1 MDSKKPDSVGSG
13 TRQNFGLVQLLQS
26 FTDCLLFN
34 QNQIKVMGFKIPN
47 FRYKRNFTKM
57 LLIMKLTA
65 ILLFSIIFQVYATGG
80 YSQKVSIEMKNVPLK
95 TVFKEIQ
102 KQTGYYFL
110 YSEELLEN
118 TKNVDLFVQNS
129 SLEDA
134 LNKCL
139 QKTSLTYS
147 IVEKTI
153 VIKLT
158 LQQPDIAFVL
168 PQPPL
173 NFEVSGV
180 LVDDESKPLEGAS
193 VKLKGTNK
201 GVTTDKNGKFSI
213 KVPDDGA
220 TLVLSY
226 VGFESLEIKVTKA
239 EVLQV
244 KLKKLEGKSE
254 DIVVVGYGTQKRASV
269 TGSITS
275 VKGETLVKNPTSNIA
290 QSLQGRLPGLIVNLR
305 TGESGLDNAEILI
318 RGKGTLGYNSPLIVI
333 DGVVGF
339 DDMQRINPND
349 VESITVLKDASAAI
363 YGAQAANGVI
373 LVTRKRGK
381 IQKPT
386 LTYTGNLTFTQPT
399 RLPKLMSSSQYA
411 QAENEYLQS
420 AGQPKK
426 WTDVDIKAWQDN
438 TDPIGHPNTNWM
450 EEVYKKWTPQYINTL
465 SLTGGTDNVKYY
477 LSGQLTK
484 EDANFKRNDGLAYK
498 QRQFHAAIDLDVT
511 KDLTVSVDL
520 NTRVQDKQSS
530 FFGSGNSQVQI
541 FLQSPI
547 TPAYY
552 PNGLEG
558 PSQFG
563 YNPVLLGTK
572 VPGYT
577 NTITGVNTI
586 KGSFKW
592 KLNKLLKGLYADG
605 FAASSKTS
613 IDYKR
618 FQKIWYVYSY
628 DKSTNEYVPIR
639 GGQESINPNLQQQE
653 SKAGNTTYNIKL
665 GYQQKFGKHSIDG
678 FVAYEQ
684 NEGNGFN
691 ISATRRDYTTDQIEQ
706 LFAGSSVGLT
716 NNGSAYEN
724 ARQNYFGRFNY
735 GYNNKYYLN
744 VTMRYD
750 GSQNFPSSNR
760 FGLFPSISAAWRIS
774 QEDFM
779 KKVVFI
785 NDLKIRGSWGKMG
798 NDAIPPFQYL
808 ATYQYGLGYYFGQ
821 NAILNPGLILS
832 RAPNEK
838 ITWEVAN
845 SKNIGFE
852 AILFDNKFSLNVDYF
867 KSVRDNILIR
877 RNASVPDYAGLTL
890 PDENLGK
897 ISNSGFEIEAN
908 YNSNIRKDF
917 KFNIGGN
924 ISYAK
929 NKIIFIDESPNVP
942 EYQKRTGYPIDAN
955 FLYQADGLF
964 QNQSEID
971 KYPHLPNTAPG
982 DIKYVD
988 INKDGA
994 ITAADQIR
1002 TFVSPTPQVVY
1013 GANIGGNYKNWEL
1026 MIFFQ
1031 GQAKANASIKP
1042 LRLYENKAFFEGRW
1056 QKEGD
1061 NLYPR
1066 AFVSNRDPIGVNAL
1080 PSTFWLRNTSF
1091 LRLKNV
1097 QIAYNFPVNII
1108 NKLGISAT
1116 RIYLSGTNLFTIDK
1130 IKILDPE
1137 NANFNGEIYPLQ
1149 RTVNFGINVTF

>member
-1 MDSKKPDSVGSG
+1 MKLIACS
-13 TRQNFGLVQLLQS
+13 N
-26 FTDCLLFN
+26 LFRI
-34 QNQIKVMGFKIPN
+34 QGRTVAKTF
-47 FRYKRNFTKM
+47 
-57 LLIMKLTA
+57 LIMKMSL
-65 ILLFSIIFQVYATGG
+65 ILMFAFCFNAGANT
-80 YSQKVSIEMKNVPLK
+80 YSQNITLSLKHATLEKV
-95 TVFKEIQ
+95 FREISR
-102 KQTGYYFL
+102 QTGY
-110 YSEELLEN
+110 
-118 TKNVDLFVQNS
+118 KFVYTE
-129 SLEDA
+129 SL
-134 LNKCL
+134 L
-139 QKTSLTYS
+139 QKAKKVTISTKDASLDQVLTESFKNQSLTYTFLNKL
-147 IVEKTI
+147 IIIKEKEAEI
-153 VIKLT
+153 QNEI
-158 LQQPDIAFVL
+158 LQPS
-168 PQPPL
+168 PP
-173 NFEVSGV
+173 VKVKG
-180 LVDDESKPLEGAS
+180 LVTDESGKPMEGVS
-193 VKLKGTNK
+193 VFIKGTKLGTSTNAIGAFEIELEEK
-201 GVTTDKNGKFSI
+201 SSKILVFSFIGMENQEVDVAGKNN
-213 KVPDDGA
+213 V
-220 TLVLSY
+220 
-226 VGFESLEIKVTKA
+226 EIKMKVQNTA
-239 EVLQV
+239 E
-244 KLKKLEGKSE
+244 S

-269 TGSITS
+269 TGSIVS
-275 VKGETLVKNPTSNIA
+275 VKSDVIAKTPASNLA
-290 QSLQGRLPGLIVNLR
+290 QGLAGRLPGLIVNLR

-333 DGVVGF
+333 DGVASF

-386 LTYTGNLTFTQPT
+386 LTYSGNLTFTQPT

-420 AGQPKK
+420 VGQPKK

-438 TDPIGHPNTNWM
+438 TDPIGHPNTDWM
-450 EEVYKKWTPQYINTL
+450 EEVYKKWTPQYMHTL
-465 SLTGGTDNVKYY
+465 ALTGGTENVRYY

-498 QRQFHAAIDLDVT
+498 QRQFRAAVDIDVT
-511 KDLTVSVDL
+511 KDFTVSVDL

-530 FFGSGNSQVQI
+530 LFGTGNSQVQI

-592 KLNKLLKGLYADG
+592 KLNKLVKGLYAEG
-605 FAASSKTS
+605 FAANSKTS

-618 FQKIWYVYSY
+618 FQRIWYVYSY

-639 GGQESINPNLQQQE
+639 GGQESVNPYLQQQE

-691 ISATRRDYTTDQIEQ
+691 ISASRRDYTTDQIEQ

-724 ARQNYFGRFNY
+724 ARQNYFGRLNY

-779 KKVVFI
+779 KKVVFV
-785 NDLKIRGSWGKMG
+785 NDLKLRASWGKMG

-821 NAILNPGLILS
+821 NPILNPGLILS
-832 RAPNEK
+832 RTPNEN
-838 ITWEVAN
+838 ITWEVAD

-852 AILFDNKFSLNVDYF
+852 AVMFKNKLSLNFDYF
-867 KSVRDNILIR
+867 KSVRDNILIK
-877 RNASVPDYAGLTL
+877 RNASVPDYTGLTL
-890 PDENLGK
+890 PDENIAK
-897 ISNSGFEIEAN
+897 VSNSGFEIEAN
-908 YNSNIRKDF
+908 YNDKIGKDF
-917 KFNIGGN
+917 RFNIGGN
-924 ISYAK
+924 VSYAK
-929 NKIIFIDESPNVP
+929 NEIINIDESPNVP
-942 EYQKRTGYPIDAN
+942 AYQKRTGYPIDAN

-964 QNQSEID
+964 QNQSQID

-982 DIKYVD
+982 DVKYID
-988 INKDGA
+988 INNDGK

-1002 TFVSPTPQVVY
+1002 TYVSPTPQVMY

-1042 LRLYENKAFFEGRW
+1042 LRLYENKAFFEERW

-1091 LRLKNV
+1091 IRLKNV

>member
-1 MDSKKPDSVGSG
+1 MNLFIACQFPPGRREFLIK
-13 TRQNFGLVQLLQS
+13 S
-26 FTDCLLFN
+26 F
-34 QNQIKVMGFKIPN
+34 
-47 FRYKRNFTKM
+47 
-57 LLIMKLTA
+57 LIMKLSA
-65 ILLFSIIFQVYATGG
+65 FFLILSCFQVRANSYG
-80 YSQKVSIEMKNVPLK
+80 QKITISVKNTPVQQ
-95 TVFKEIQ
+95 VFKEIE
-102 KQTGYYFL
+102 KQSD
-110 YSEELLEN
+110 YSFIYAEEQVAKMGPVNLNLVK
-118 TKNVDLFVQNS
+118 TDL
-129 SLEDA
+129 
-134 LNKCL
+134 
-139 QKTSLTYS
+139 
-147 IVEKTI
+147 TI
-153 VIKLT
+153 VLNLVFKN
-158 LQQPDIAFVL
+158 QQFTYTISGNTISVMGRPSFLINDVSYPTNPSFDIGGKITDADGN
-168 PQPPL
+168 PL
-173 NFEVSGV
+173 G
-180 LVDDESKPLEGAS
+180 GAT
-193 VKLKGTNK
+193 VNLKGSK
-201 GVTTDKNGKFSI
+201 IATTSDQNGKFNLSS
-213 KVPDDGA
+213 A
-220 TLVLSY
+220 TSS
-226 VGFESLEIKVTKA
+226 GILEISFVGYETREIAFSQGSVVT
-239 EVLQV
+239 VS
-244 KLKKLEGKSE
+244 LKRKETIAD
-254 DIVVVGYGTQKRASV
+254 DIVVVGYGTQKRASI
-269 TGSITS
+269 TGSIAS
-275 VKGETLVKNPTSNIA
+275 IKGETLVKNPASNIS
-290 QSLQGRLPGLIVNLR
+290 QSLEGRIPGLIVNLR
-305 TGESGLDNAEILI
+305 TGESGLDNSEILI
-318 RGKGTLGYNSPLIVI
+318 RGKGTLGSNSPLIVI
-333 DGVVGF
+333 DGVAGF

-386 LTYTGNLTFTQPT
+386 LSYTGNLTFTQPT
-399 RLPKLMSSSQYA
+399 KLPDLMSASQYA

-420 AGQPKK
+420 VGQSKK
-426 WTDVDIKAWQDN
+426 WTDADITAWKDN
-438 TDPIGHPNTNWM
+438 SDPIGHPNTDWM
-450 EEVYKKWTPQYINTL
+450 SEVYKKWTPQYMHTL
-465 SLTGGTDNVKYY
+465 SLTGGAENVRYY

-498 QRQFHAAIDLDVT
+498 QRQFHATVDLDVT

-530 FFGSGNSQVQI
+530 LFGSGNSQIQI

-563 YNPVLLGTK
+563 YNPVLMGTTI
-572 VPGYT
+572 PGYT
-577 NTITGVNTI
+577 STITSVNTI
-586 KGSFKW
+586 KGNFKW
-592 KLNKLLKGLYADG
+592 KLNKLLKGLYLEG
-605 FAASSKTS
+605 FAANSKSS

-618 FQKIWYVYSY
+618 FQRIWYVHSY
-628 DKSTNEYVPIR
+628 DKSTGEYVPIR
-639 GGQESINPNLQQQE
+639 GGQESINPYLQQQE

-691 ISATRRDYTTDQIEQ
+691 ISATRRDYITDQIEQ

-724 ARQNYFGRFNY
+724 ARKNYFGRLNY

-744 VTMRYD
+744 VTMRND

-760 FGLFPSISAAWRIS
+760 FGLFPSVSAAWRIS

-779 KKVVFI
+779 KKVAFI
-785 NDLKIRGSWGKMG
+785 SDLKLRGSWGKMG

-821 NAILNPGLILS
+821 NSILNPGLILS
-832 RAPNEK
+832 RTPNER
-838 ITWEVAN
+838 ITWEVAD
-845 SKNIGFE
+845 SRNIGFE
-852 AILFDNKFSLNVDYF
+852 AILFNNKLSLNFDYF
-867 KSVRDNILIR
+867 KSVRNNILIK
-877 RNASVPDYAGLTL
+877 RNASVPDYTGLTL

-897 ISNSGFEIEAN
+897 VSNSGIEIEAN
-908 YNSNIRKDF
+908 YNDKIGKDF

-924 ISYAK
+924 LSYTK
-929 NKIIFIDESPNVP
+929 NKIIFIDESPNVSD
-942 EYQKRTGYPIDAN
+942 YQKRTGYPIDAN
-955 FLYQADGLF
+955 FLYKADGLF
-964 QNQSEID
+964 QNQSQID

-982 DIKYVD
+982 DIKYID
-988 INKDGA
+988 INNDGA

-1002 TFVSPTPQVVY
+1002 QPVSPTPQVVY

-1031 GQAKANASIKP
+1031 GQAKANAIVMP
-1042 LRLYENKAFFEGRW
+1042 VRLYENKAFFEGRW

-1061 NLYPR
+1061 NQYPR

-1080 PSTFWLRNTSF
+1080 PATFWLRDASF
-1091 LRLKNV
+1091 IRLKNV
-1097 QIAYNFPVNII
+1097 QIAYNLPLNII

-1116 RIYLSGTNLFTIDK
+1116 RIYVSGTNLFTIDK

-1137 NANFNGEIYPLQ
+1137 NANYNGEIYPLQ